1 MYPAR
6 SLLLIC
12 LVVIL
17 SGGCAHRST
26 VPELLFEPPWK
37 GYSAKIAD
45 LVDQK
50 AHRSAFDVQLDDPKN
65 YPAQRIYSQ
74 SMLLDRLSRYEF
86 SEYERKQHE
95 EWFKDSAS
103 AWLYNFSFQ
112 YSGIL
117 FFDAEGNLKHA
128 ILLG

>member
-1 MYPAR
+1 MIII
-6 SLLLIC
+6 S
-12 LVVIL
+12 VVA
-17 SGGCAHRST
+17 GCYDIYD
-26 VPELLFEPPWK
+26 PEAQGNAVRCMTLT
-37 GYSAKIAD
+37 
-45 LVDQK
+45 
-50 AHRSAFDVQLDDPKN
+50 DVQLDDPKN
-65 YPAQRIYSQ
+65 YPAQRICSQ